1 MAGRNSHFSNANVF
15 VSLLTVAIVLLLL
28 PTRYTSRVSLF
39 FYDTFESVLRIG
51 RDVQLNTL
59 RPQPAQQESISY
71 SEYARLWKSF
81 KNLEAQLFALRE
93 EHERLAKVRADLPQL
108 SSGVVMAR
116 ITGTV
121 GNYSHEVI
129 INKGQTALLRSG
141 QYVLS
146 EGKDAL
152 IGVVSETS
160 ETAAKVRLITDAKQS
175 VEVRIQ
181 RDGTD
186 NDIGAMMI
194 GSGTNECRISMI
206 DQQQDVR
213 EGDTVYAA
221 AVPNKLDIP
230 VVAGEVVRVRPDDL
244 HPLLWDIIVMPAEDM
259 TRLNDVAVIVADETL
274 LKWTE

>member
-1 MAGRNSHFSNANVF
+1 MAGRNSHFSNASVF
-15 VSLLTVAIVLLLL
+15 LSLLTAAIILLLL
-28 PTRYTSRVSLF
+28 PTRYTSKVSLL
-39 FYDTFESVLRIG
+39 FYDAFESVLRIG

-59 RPQPAQQESISY
+59 HPQSNQPESISY

-81 KNLEAQLFALRE
+81 KNLEAQLFALRDE
-93 EHERLAKVRADLPQL
+93 RDRLAKVRTNLPQL

-121 GNYSHEVI
+121 SNYSHEVI
-129 INKGQTALLRSG
+129 INKGQTALIRLG

-146 EGKDAL
+146 EEKDAL
-152 IGVVSETS
+152 IGVVSEAA
-160 ETAAKVRLITDAKQS
+160 ETAARIRLITDAKQS
-175 VEVRIQ
+175 VEVRI
-181 RDGTD
+181 RREGTD
-186 NDIGAMMI
+186 KDIGAMMI

-221 AVPNKLDIP
+221 AVPNKLDVP
-230 VVAGEVVRVRPDDL
+230 VIAGEVVRVRPDDL
-244 HPLLWDIIVMPAEDM
+244 HPLLWEITVVPAEDL
-259 TRLNDVAVIVADETL
+259 TRLNDVAVIIADETL